1 MQMESMRYSSVFLM
15 LLALLAVVGTVRAS
29 AQVQV
34 DSASP
39 SAAPQGTINLDV
51 AISGNGFQKGA
62 TAQWFV
68 TGTAN
73 PGGVTVNSTTFKGAT
88 QLTAN
93 ITIAADAIIT
103 GFDIVVRNTNGRTGK
118 GTDKFAVTVK
128 GTPVGCSTTG
138 TPSGFTLAAVLNPV
152 QPNGA
157 ALITTGKLG
166 NAIRVRP
173 LDLNRDG
180 VVDTLVAFV
189 ASGAGSPPGTY
200 VFFLNPVTGQMQTTH
215 PVTGAPWQNP
225 LQVLSGVRGGHAAAG
240 DVNGDGI
247 PDFAMSMPQD
257 ATAYSFVGSVS
268 GAPSYTP
275 SYTAHQLAPPSGAP
289 TAWGM
294 GIALGDLD
302 GDGKDEIVV
311 GAAPGKRNTA
321 IPAVF
326 IFKYTGNGVTYTQK
340 IQDPTSSQGSG
351 FGGELYGSGVAI
363 GNIDGNPGNE
373 LVVGAAYG
381 GTSGLVYVFPSPP
394 SQSNYFTLSE
404 PGPQFG
410 EGVGIADVNQDGTPD
425 LVVITGNQF
434 SGSDT
439 TAQALV
445 FAGHVHPGNSYT
457 NQLLPA
463 TGLAY
468 SWAAPNSDVGEMLAA
483 GAVAVG
489 TPNANSGSSCSSIGG
504 GVGAVHLF
512 TSPFGASQYPNYV
525 FQPPTLAGSS
535 AFGFGYGVGV
545 VPGYPFLLIGA
556 HFQDVGTTSSAG
568 QVYVYKK
575 N

>member
-1 MQMESMRYSSVFLM
+1 MRRNRHSSVFFLS
-15 LLALLAVVGTVRAS
+15 LALFAGVGALPVT
-29 AQVQV
+29 AQIQV
-34 DSASP
+34 DSANP
-39 SAAPQGTINLDV
+39 SSAPQGAINLDI
-51 AISGNGFQKGA
+51 AITGNGFQKGA
-62 TAQWFV
+62 KAQWFV
-68 TGTAN
+68 TGTTN
-73 PGGVTVNSTTFKGAT
+73 PGGVTVNSTTFNGAT

-93 ITIAADAIIT
+93 ITIAPDAIIT
-103 GFDIVVRNTNGRTGK
+103 GFDIVVKNANGRTGK

-128 GTPVGCSTTG
+128 GTPVGCTTTG
-138 TPSGFTLAAVLNPV
+138 TPSGFTLAGVLNPV

-157 ALITTGKLG
+157 ALISTGKLG

-200 VFFLNPVTGQMQTTH
+200 VFFLDPVSGQMQATH

-240 DVNGDGI
+240 DFNGDGI

-257 ATAYSFVGSVS
+257 ATAYSFVGSVT

-275 SYTAHQLAPPSGAP
+275 GYTAYQLMPPPGAP

-311 GAAPGKRNTA
+311 GATPGKKNTA
-321 IPAVF
+321 IPAAF

-340 IQDPTSSQGSG
+340 VQDPTGSQGSG
-351 FGGELYGSGVAI
+351 FGGVLYGSGVAI

-381 GTSGLVYVFPSPP
+381 GTNGLVYVFPYPA
-394 SQSNYFTLSE
+394 SQSNYFTLSG

-410 EGVGIADVNQDGTPD
+410 EGVGIADANQDGTPD

-439 TAQALV
+439 TAQGLV
-445 FAGHVHPGNSYT
+445 FAGNVHSGNSYT

-463 TGLAY
+463 AGLAY
-468 SWAAPNSDVGEMLAA
+468 SWAAPNSDVGDMLTA
-483 GAVAVG
+483 GTVAIG

-512 TSPFGASQYPNYV
+512 APPFGASQYPNYV

-535 AFGFGYGVGV
+535 AFEFGYGVAV

-568 QVYVYKK
+568 QVYVYKR

>member
-1 MQMESMRYSSVFLM
+1 MRYSS
-15 LLALLAVVGTVRAS
+15 ALLIVIALFGLVGSLRVS

-34 DSASP
+34 DSATP
-39 SAAPQGTINLDV
+39 SAAPQGSINLDV
-51 AISGNGFQKGA
+51 AITGKGFEKGA

-68 TGTAN
+68 TGTTN
-73 PGGVTVNSTTFKGAT
+73 PGGVTVNSTRFKSST

-93 ITIAADAIIT
+93 ITIAADAVIN
-103 GFDIVVRNTNGRTGK
+103 GFDVVVRNTNGRTGK

-128 GTPVGCSTTG
+128 GTPVGCTTIG
-138 TPSGFTLAAVLNPV
+138 TPSGFTLAGVLNPV

-166 NAIRVRP
+166 NAISVRP

-189 ASGAGSPPGTY
+189 TSGAGSPPGTY
-200 VFFLNPVTGQMQTTH
+200 VFFLDPVTGQMQATN
-215 PVTGAPWQNP
+215 PVSGAAWQNP
-225 LQVLSGVRGGHAAAG
+225 LQVLSGIRGGHAAAG

-257 ATAYSFVGSVS
+257 ATAYSFVGRVS
-268 GAPSYTP
+268 GSPSYTP
-275 SYTAHQLAPPSGAP
+275 SYTAYQLVPPSGAP

-302 GDGKDEIVV
+302 GDAKDEIVV
-311 GAAPGKRNTA
+311 GASPGKRNVA

-326 IFKYTGNGVTYTQK
+326 IFKYTGTGVTFTQK
-340 IQDPTSSQGSG
+340 IQDPTGNQGSG
-351 FGGELYGSGVAI
+351 FGGELYGNGVAI

-381 GTSGLVYVFPSPP
+381 GLVYVFPYPA

-425 LVVITGNQF
+425 LVVITGSQF

-468 SWAAPNSDVGEMLAA
+468 SWAAPNSDVGEMLMG
-483 GAVAVG
+483 GAIAVG

-512 TSPFGASQYPNYV
+512 TSPFASSQQPNYV
-525 FQPPTLAGSS
+525 FQPPTLVGSS
-535 AFGFGYGVGV
+535 AFEFGYGVGV
-545 VPGYPFLLIGA
+545 VPGYPFLLVGA
-556 HFQDVGTTSSAG
+556 HFQAVGTTTNAG